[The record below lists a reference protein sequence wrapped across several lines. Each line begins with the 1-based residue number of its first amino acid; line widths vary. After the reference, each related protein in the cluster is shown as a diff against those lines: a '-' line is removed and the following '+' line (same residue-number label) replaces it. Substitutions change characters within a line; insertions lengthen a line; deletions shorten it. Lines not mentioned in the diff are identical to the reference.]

1 MTRTQRKEFR
11 IKSEVALLTYGGIAG
26 LEHWHRF
33 VAFVRQS
40 LKKWGVRSWGAT
52 LEAYETAGLHAH
64 LVLHFTKALD
74 KRTATSFAFEK
85 VLPNVSCGDYLGEGL
100 DRMFLPSCVHGP
112 GRIVWTSGSRSL
124 ASQARSLKHPLGLVR
139 LAPAMPRGTRENQ
152 E

>member
-1 MTRTQRKEFR
+1 MALGRCALVLRGRSWSGGRPASTETALVTRTRRNEFR
-11 IKSEVALLTYGGIAG
+11 IQSEVALLTYGGIAG

-52 LEAYETAGLHAH
+52 LEAYETEGLHAH

-74 KRTATSFAFEK
+74 KRTARTFAFEE

-100 DRMFLPSCVHGP
+100 D
-112 GRIVWTSGSRSL
+112 
-124 ASQARSLKHPLGLVR
+124 
-139 LAPAMPRGTRENQ
+139 
-152 E
+152 